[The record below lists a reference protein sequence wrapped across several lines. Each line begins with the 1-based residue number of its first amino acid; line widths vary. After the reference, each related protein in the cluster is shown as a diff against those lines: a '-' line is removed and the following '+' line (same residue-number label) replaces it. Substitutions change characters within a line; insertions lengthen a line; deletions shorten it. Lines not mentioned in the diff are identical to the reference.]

1 MLQVVEPRPPG
12 GLPAELPQMVI
23 SVEVAPAQPF
33 LASHR
38 PEKGVRDRKVTG
50 LGAKST
56 RQRKQFGTVG
66 LELNWSR
73 ASKSLLHFGGRRSAL
88 RPLRRHPQG
97 NPLDDRSLEKSRRW
111 THGPFAEGHPVG
123 IAKVTNHLMGRHFP
137 PKPAVG
143 RSDPGYA
150 SNNCLPIGR
159 RIKRSH

>member
-1 MLQVVEPRPPG
+1 MNESHETTAASSTEEESLDPREAAV
-12 GLPAELPQMVI
+12 LLSETKKKA
-23 SVEVAPAQPF
+23 
-33 LASHR
+33 
-38 PEKGVRDRKVTG
+38 
-50 LGAKST
+50 
-56 RQRKQFGTVG
+56 TVG
-66 LELNWSR
+66 LELNRSR

-111 THGPFAEGHPVG
+111 THGPFAERHPVG

-143 RSDPGYA
+143 RSDRGYA
-150 SNNCLPIGR
+150 SNNCLPIGG